1 MIVEDEE
8 YFSSARIRVLGIC
21 YDIRHALMGN
31 REYQFVENGL
41 TDEIKKYQGFI
52 ASDKNIYLIIYVLW
66 PEMLF
71 VLWALNDFSLH
82 YAKKITKNQSMY
94 NLLTKRVEKKAFSP
108 ESLERIMLRWL
119 QTI

>member
-1 MIVEDEE
+1 M
-8 YFSSARIRVLGIC
+8 LGIC

-52 ASDKNIYLIIYVLW
+52 ASDKNIYLKIYVLW

-71 VLWALNDFSLH
+71 VLWALNDFSCTTL
-82 YAKKITKNQSMY
+82 KKLQRIKVCIIYSQREWE
-94 NLLTKRVEKKAFSP
+94 KRRSAPNYWS
-108 ESLERIMLRWL
+108 ESCSDGL
-119 QTI
+119 QPSEHDS